1 MDTATKLYDRDMDPD
16 TKLDERP
23 VREDVRRPSEAE
35 VEAEK
40 AAAEAQDRREKRS
53 ERLNKIEDVTDLT
66 PQQRLENLLASVR
79 AQVQHNAPLS
89 PSILTELETLV
100 ALGRRENGQDDKKV
114 NLVHH
119 DLPRMLQVH
128 KDDGTTGQVHT
139 AEEALEFANKR
150 PGDSVAH
157 VYWEKAKV
165 YLQNAIETGQPFHL
179 EVAWNAFQTALK
191 ADRMAT
197 PRDGNQGQFTA
208 DGRLREDSEDKRF
221 SPGSKAL
228 QRSGEAPLDTGVSA
242 HAGRDE
248 VLGRPADQ
256 QKVADSANKQ
266 HLEKQQA
273 EAQEALQERQNAAK
287 QAEAQREARQRAQPE
302 DEKFAG

>member
-1 MDTATKLYDRDMDPD
+1 MDTGTK
-16 TKLDERP
+16 TKSP
-23 VREDVRRPSEAE
+23 A
-35 VEAEK
+35 EAEK
-40 AAAEAQDRREKRS
+40 AAAEDQDRRVKRAAK
-53 ERLNKIEDVTDLT
+53 LNEIEEVKDLT

-89 PSILTELETLV
+89 PSILTELESLV
-100 ALGRRENGQDDKKV
+100 ALGRNEKGQDDKKV
-114 NLVHH
+114 SLVHH

-150 PGDSVAH
+150 PADSVAH

-165 YLQNAIETGQPFHL
+165 YLQNAIETGMPFHL

-228 QRSGEAPLDTGVSA
+228 QRSGEAPLDTGVAA

-248 VLGRPADQ
+248 VLGTPAP
-256 QKVADSANKQ
+256 KPSPTPAPKPSPTPASGVSPVKP
-266 HLEKQQA
+266 
-273 EAQEALQERQNAAK
+273 AAPVPGVP
-287 QAEAQREARQRAQPE
+287 A
-302 DEKFAG
+302 